1 MTTFALHGMMG
12 HYRDWESLGPDLQA
26 VDLWRVGGV
35 SKFESWSRAFN
46 RSTGGAG
53 SRVLVG
59 YSMGGRLALHA
70 LLDQPGHWHGAVVV
84 SAHPGLQDENERAL
98 RLQNDLRWAERAR
111 NLAWDDFLDLW
122 NRQAV
127 LKSASG
133 SKWQLALEGRREKVA
148 QAFEFW
154 SLGNQADLRP
164 ALSRCATPVLWVTGG
179 LDGKFTRL
187 AEEVVAGNDCFEQVV
202 IPGAGHRLLFENEAS
217 QKALKSLIGDF
228 QKRIL

>member
-12 HYRDWESLGPDLQA
+12 HQRDWEILGPDLQA
-26 VDLWRVGGV
+26 VDLWRVGGI
-35 SKFESWSRAFN
+35 SKFESWSRDFN
-46 RSTGGAG
+46 QSTAG
-53 SRVLVG
+53 SGRRMLIG

-70 LLDQPGHWHGAVVV
+70 LLNRPDYWQAVVVV
-84 SAHPGLQDENERAL
+84 SAHPGLQDDDEKKS
-98 RLQNDLRWAERAR
+98 RLEKDRQWAERAR
-111 NLAWDDFLDLW
+111 NMPWNDFLELW
-122 NRQAV
+122 NGQEV
-127 LKSASG
+127 LKSAGG
-133 SKWQLALEGRREKVA
+133 SNFQSALEQVRGKVA
-148 QAFEFW
+148 QAFAHW

-164 ALSRCATPVLWVTGG
+164 ALARCNTPVLWVTGG

-187 AEEVVAGNDCFEQVV
+187 AEEVVAGNDGFEHVV